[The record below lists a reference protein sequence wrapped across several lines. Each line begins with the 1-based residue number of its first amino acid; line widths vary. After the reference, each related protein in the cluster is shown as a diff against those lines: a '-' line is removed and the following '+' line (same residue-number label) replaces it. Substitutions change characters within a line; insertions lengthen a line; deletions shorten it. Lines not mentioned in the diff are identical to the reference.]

1 MFKLKNFA
9 ALLAAGL
16 VLLAA
21 VPASAAGPAGLTAVE
36 DAGQTY
42 YDVTSKADLR
52 AAAQYSRDNFLETL
66 PVCFQSSRD
75 WDSSYGNNVVNYFD
89 YYTQGVFTYRQY
101 SVDSVSAYDN
111 YEKNG
116 YLFGQMELVY
126 LDTKEELARADAKID
141 AVLSG
146 ISGKST
152 YDKLLYIAE
161 YVCKQAQYGSQQ
173 LPDGGYDAINGVCDV
188 LSGVRTNTVCTSY
201 ALTFQRFMEKAGIN
215 SYILGDDGHHAWN
228 IVELDGK
235 WYGVDCTWGD
245 LGDSLNRQYFLMGR
259 SAMQGNYAFGSS
271 VDPIAIF
278 ARNHTIS
285 ASNYGSSSAG
295 TSGGNGGTQNATQP
309 AAPSATDPET
319 SPESTD
325 PVTEQSTE
333 SGGMVFTIDVSQD
346 SSVSREVFEQAKQAG
361 KTLALKG
368 ENYTWTF
375 PAEYLTKAESFPD
388 TFDTAIVIGDALNTA
403 NSEQIKKAA
412 GDVPCI
418 GFRFAHHGELPCIA
432 GISLELGAD
441 WANRAVTVYTLN
453 DSGEAVVEAERVVG
467 ENGILTFET
476 DHCSLWFV
484 TQADVESGAAIA
496 GWVWALIAVGV
507 ALAAAAGVFCWW
519 YFIYRK
525 HQGAKK

>member
-21 VPASAAGPAGLTAVE
+21 VPASAAGPAGLIAVE
-36 DAGQTY
+36 DSGQTY

-259 SAMQGNYAFGSS
+259 STMQGNYAFGSS

-278 ARNHTIS
+278 ARNHTI
-285 ASNYGSSSAG
+285 ASTNLITGRTPEVTIVVLPYGFVL
-295 TSGGNGGTQNATQP
+295 ATQ
-309 AAPSATDPET
+309 
-319 SPESTD
+319 
-325 PVTEQSTE
+325 
-333 SGGMVFTIDVSQD
+333 
-346 SSVSREVFEQAKQAG
+346 
-361 KTLALKG
+361 
-368 ENYTWTF
+368 
-375 PAEYLTKAESFPD
+375 
-388 TFDTAIVIGDALNTA
+388 
-403 NSEQIKKAA
+403 IK
-412 GDVPCI
+412 D
-418 GFRFAHHGELPCIA
+418 RL
-432 GISLELGAD
+432 
-441 WANRAVTVYTLN
+441 
-453 DSGEAVVEAERVVG
+453 
-467 ENGILTFET
+467 
-476 DHCSLWFV
+476 
-484 TQADVESGAAIA
+484 
-496 GWVWALIAVGV
+496 
-507 ALAAAAGVFCWW
+507 
-519 YFIYRK
+519 
-525 HQGAKK
+525 